1 MKGAAI
7 LIKNSLIFVLSV
19 FLLYGCATVMVPVQ
33 VTYPAEIN
41 MTPYKRIVIDEV
53 KGNMGQ
59 KLLDLMKESLIEYGR
74 FQVLD
79 RTRLGKILTE
89 HCLFKS
95 DLSDPASKS
104 RTERFLAASALFSGY
119 TEGRYVEKVTT
130 SQTTCGSKENR
141 RPFTL
146 FTRRGEVKITGNID
160 G

>member
-1 MKGAAI
+1 MNGAAI

-33 VTYPAEIN
+33 VIYPAEIN
-41 MTPYKRIVIDEV
+41 MTPYKRIVIDKV

-89 HCLFKS
+89 HLLFES
-95 DLSDPASKS
+95 DLSNPAGTS
-104 RTERFLAASALFSGY
+104 RAGGFLTASALFAGH
-119 TEGRYVEKVTT
+119 TEGR
-130 SQTTCGSKENR
+130 
-141 RPFTL
+141 
-146 FTRRGEVKITGNID
+146 
-160 G
+160 